1 MRNISSFKI
10 SLLDEIT
17 ASISKSNQD
26 SLSQSH
32 KSYATD
38 ISSQVTLAFE
48 EYYVCLIESNKN
60 QNFVKVVPA
69 RLKPTVGYIGY

>member
-10 SLLDEIT
+10 SLLDDIT
-17 ASISKSNQD
+17 ASISKSYQD
-26 SLSQSH
+26 LLNQSH

-48 EYYVCLIESNKN
+48 EDYVSLIYSNKN
-60 QNFVKVVPA
+60 HNFDKAVPA